1 MTKKNIQN
9 TMNLTTF
16 IKKYDLEY
24 TWFYNNGV
32 YTVYIKDLQILS
44 ENSCSTSEFGIGF
57 TKKQALNEYANK
69 IQNKKVVLHY
79 SNQNKRLA
87 ILTPTFIVPKK
98 SKYLNTDLKKYSMII
113 RTTNNNPYLEQI
125 ISDNGQYAN
134 YKEANK
140 IIKGLLQKL
149 KIIFNRENP
158 TLKTDY
164 HFKQW
169 LNNLE

>member
-69 IQNKKVVLHY
+69 IQNKNNSPAGKGPSLGKHVP
-79 SNQNKRLA
+79 LA
-87 ILTPTFIVPKK
+87 MSL
-98 SKYLNTDLKKYSMII
+98 
-113 RTTNNNPYLEQI
+113 R
-125 ISDNGQYAN
+125 
-134 YKEANK
+134 
-140 IIKGLLQKL
+140 
-149 KIIFNRENP
+149 R
-158 TLKTDY
+158 
-164 HFKQW
+164 
-169 LNNLE
+169 